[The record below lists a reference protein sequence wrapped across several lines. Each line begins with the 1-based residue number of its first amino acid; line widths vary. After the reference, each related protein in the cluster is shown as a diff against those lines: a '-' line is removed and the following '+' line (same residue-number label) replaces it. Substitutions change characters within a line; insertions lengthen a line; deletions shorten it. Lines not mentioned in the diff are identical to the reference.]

1 MNPQKIAKDIYALV
15 GPKENILRAENC
27 MTRLRLVLK
36 DKNNLD
42 LTALSQVSGVLG
54 LHDAGDELQ
63 IILGPG
69 RVIQVHKAFVEIDQF
84 EYLLAIFQL
93 QLDIAG
99 NDICNASGLL
109 DIAEPA
115 DHFTI

>member
-15 GPKENILRAENC
+15 GPKENILQAENC

-36 DKNNLD
+36 DKSKLD

-69 RVIQVHKAFVEIDQF
+69 RVLQVHKAFAE
-84 EYLLAIFQL
+84 LLA
-93 QLDIAG
+93 A
-99 NDICNASGLL
+99 
-109 DIAEPA
+109 AETAPPA
-115 DHFTI
+115 PQIGQEQELHEKIRKKN